1 MLSHRNEIHDRVEKA
16 DNADCNAA
24 ADEATRT
31 VTGKADQVW
40 EQTARAGADTACQD
54 TEVAGTP
61 MEGGLNT
68 SSLTLEHLADQ
79 FMQVLSLNG
88 PHTEELAQRWSEKVQ
103 ALAQASTLHGR
114 GMQKDPQEVFGLV
127 QDRLTKDIEA
137 VMAILSSRLV
147 QDCVADQS
155 DPVRQRLEEMVD
167 ANRRMGE
174 VMIRIAEQMGQGSR
188 INPIYPYAGSTGAS
202 QVSSFAGFSRI
213 REPRPLRN

>member
-1 MLSHRNEIHDRVEKA
+1 MLSQRHETHDQLAKTDHAGR
-16 DNADCNAA
+16 NAA
-24 ADEATRT
+24 ADEATHT
-31 VTGKADQVW
+31 VTDQAGQVW
-40 EQTARAGADTACQD
+40 KQTTRAGADTACQD

-68 SSLTLEHLADQ
+68 ASLTLEHIADQ

-137 VMAILSSRLV
+137 VTAILSSRLV

-174 VMIRIAEQMGQGSR
+174 VMIRIAEQMGR
-188 INPIYPYAGSTGAS
+188 IIQAQANPAAYQARRA
-202 QVSSFAGFSRI
+202 A
-213 REPRPLRN
+213 